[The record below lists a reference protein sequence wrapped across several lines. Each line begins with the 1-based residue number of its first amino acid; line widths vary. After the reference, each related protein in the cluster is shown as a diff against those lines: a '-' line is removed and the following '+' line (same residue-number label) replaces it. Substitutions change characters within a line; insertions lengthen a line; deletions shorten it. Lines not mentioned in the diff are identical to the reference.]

1 MELRIYRPDGTKR
14 IADGTLVALTL
25 MIAESRMD
33 EMDILVKV
41 VVENSKGMKKYV
53 YSEAK
58 QVVVCG
64 DFAGASVEL
73 CQGC

>member
-1 MELRIYRPDGTKR
+1 
-14 IADGTLVALTL
+14 
-25 MIAESRMD
+25 
-33 EMDILVKV
+33 
-41 VVENSKGMKKYV
+41 MKKYV

-73 CQGC
+73 CQGCFLFYYPQQENTRVFLLRSLSGRKVT